1 MTTGFMP
8 PGGEQYAR
16 LMQQTWEGWQS
27 SLRSQT
33 AGMNETGDAQIERTL
48 AGLKNYFTLLESMQ
62 SQLGGAQPAAAW
74 RDTLGGVFGGGQP
87 FTTAFADA
95 SQIAGGGPQAWM
107 QSWQQMAAPALSS
120 LRETLSAPGIGLA
133 REHQEH
139 AQKQARDVLDYQ
151 QQMQRYNQLLAR
163 AGRLGTEKFE
173 AKLAERT
180 EPGRQIESLRALYD
194 LWVDAAE
201 EGFQEV
207 ALSSEWREV
216 YGALVDAQMRV
227 RAGTQ
232 QQVEQMSRELGVP
245 TRSEI
250 NTLGQRLH
258 DLRRQVRQLEARLAD
273 TQPRAKSGQSQ
284 SAQAPVSN
292 TPATSKPADKPAGKS
307 AKPASK
313 PARKTTAPRRR

>member
-8 PGGEQYAR
+8 PGGEPFAR
-16 LMQQTWEGWQS
+16 MMQQAWEGWQS
-27 SLRSQT
+27 SLRGQA
-33 AGMNETGDAQIERTL
+33 AGINETGEAQIERTL
-48 AGLKNYFTLLESMQ
+48 AGLKNYFMLLESMQ
-62 SQLGGAQPAAAW
+62 SQLGGAQPATAW
-74 RDTLGGVFGGGQP
+74 RDALGGVFGAGLP

-107 QSWQQMAAPALSS
+107 QSWQTLVAPALDGV
-120 LRETLSAPGIGLA
+120 RETLGVPGIGSA
-133 REHQEH
+133 REHQER

-173 AKLAERT
+173 AKLAERS
-180 EPGRQIESLRALYD
+180 EPGRQVESLRALYD

-201 EGFQEV
+201 EGFQEI
-207 ALSSEWREV
+207 ALSDEWREV

-245 TRSEI
+245 TRSEV
-250 NTLGQRLH
+250 NTLGKRLH
-258 DLRRQVRQLEARLAD
+258 DLRRQVRQLEARLSAP
-273 TQPRAKSGQSQ
+273 QPRAE
-284 SAQAPVSN
+284 SAQSPSAQPDAGDPPVRE
-292 TPATSKPADKPAGKS
+292 PAAQPAGKS
-307 AKPASK
+307 ARAASKSARKPA
-313 PARKTTAPRRR
+313 APRRR

>member
-33 AGMNETGDAQIERTL
+33 AGMNETGEAQIERTL
-48 AGLKNYFTLLESMQ
+48 AGLKNYFMLLESMQ
-62 SQLGGAQPAAAW
+62 SQLGDAQPAAAW
-74 RDTLGGVFGGGQP
+74 RDALGGVFGGGQP

-107 QSWQQMAAPALSS
+107 QSWQQMVVPALSG
-120 LRETLSAPGIGLA
+120 LRETLSVPGIGLA
-133 REHQEH
+133 REHQER

-173 AKLAERT
+173 AKLAERS

-207 ALSSEWREV
+207 ALSAEWREV

-232 QQVEQMSRELGVP
+232 QQVEQVSRELGVP

-250 NTLGQRLH
+250 NTLGKRLH
-258 DLRRQVRQLEARLAD
+258 DLRRQVRQLQAHLAE
-273 TQPRAKSGQSQ
+273 TQPRPEPGKSH
-284 SAQAPVSN
+284 SASALAS
-292 TPATSKPADKPAGKS
+292 SKPSASKPAGK
-307 AKPASK
+307 
-313 PARKTTAPRRR
+313 PARKAAAPRRR

>member
-8 PGGEQYAR
+8 PGSEPFAR
-16 LMQQTWEGWQS
+16 LMQQAWEGWQS

-33 AGMNETGDAQIERTL
+33 TGMNETGEAQIERTL
-48 AGLKNYFTLLESMQ
+48 AGLKNYFMLLESMQ
-62 SQLGGAQPAAAW
+62 VQLGGAQPATAW
-74 RDTLGGVFGGGQP
+74 RDALGGVFGAGLP
-87 FTTAFADA
+87 FTAAFADA

-107 QSWQQMAAPALSS
+107 QSWQQMAAPALSG
-120 LRETLSAPGIGLA
+120 LRETLSVPGIGLA
-133 REHQEH
+133 REHQER

-173 AKLAERT
+173 AKLAERS
-180 EPGRQIESLRALYD
+180 EPGRQVESLRALYD

-207 ALSSEWREV
+207 ALSDEWREV

-232 QQVEQMSRELGVP
+232 QQVEQVSRELGMP

-258 DLRRQVRQLEARLAD
+258 DLRRQVRQLEARLSAPL
-273 TQPRAKSGQSQ
+273 PRAESAQSP
-284 SAQAPVSN
+284 SAQADAGDPPVRE
-292 TPATSKPADKPAGKS
+292 PAAQPAGKPARAASKS
-307 AKPASK
+307 ARKPA
-313 PARKTTAPRRR
+313 APRRR

>member
-16 LMQQTWEGWQS
+16 LMQQAWEGWQS
-27 SLRSQT
+27 SLRSQA
-33 AGMNETGDAQIERTL
+33 AGINETGEVQIERTL
-48 AGLKNYFTLLESMQ
+48 AGLKNYFMLLESMQ
-62 SQLGGAQPAAAW
+62 SQLAGAQPASVW
-74 RDTLGGVFGGGQP
+74 RDALGGVFGTGQA

-107 QSWQQMAAPALSS
+107 QSWQTLVAPALDGV
-120 LRETLSAPGIGLA
+120 RETLGVPGIGSA
-133 REHQEH
+133 REHQER

-173 AKLAERT
+173 AKLAERS
-180 EPGRQIESLRALYD
+180 EPGRQVESLRALYD

-207 ALSSEWREV
+207 ALSDEWREV

-245 TRSEI
+245 TRSEV
-250 NTLGQRLH
+250 NTLGKRLH

-273 TQPRAKSGQSQ
+273 AQPHAKSAPSRT
-284 SAQAPVSN
+284 AQ
-292 TPATSKPADKPAGKS
+292 PAAGGAAADGKPAGQSVKTAAKS
-307 AKPASK
+307 T
-313 PARKTTAPRRR
+313 RKTAAPRRR